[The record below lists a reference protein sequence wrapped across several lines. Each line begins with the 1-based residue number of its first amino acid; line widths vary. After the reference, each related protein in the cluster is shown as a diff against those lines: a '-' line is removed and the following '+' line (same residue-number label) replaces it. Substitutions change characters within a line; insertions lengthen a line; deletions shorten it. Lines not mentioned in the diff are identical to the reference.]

1 MLMEQT
7 MPKVIKERLIII
19 HFAER
24 QTSCQFSNVEKI
36 AFRNATEDQLCK
48 IKTRVSRTD
57 DAKGLL
63 MAYRRAFNYKWFH
76 SLRIAN
82 QISHFN

>member
-1 MLMEQT
+1 MEQT

-19 HFAER
+19 HLAER

-36 AFRNATEDQLCK
+36 AFRKQPKISFVK

-57 DAKGLL
+57 DTKGLL

>member
-1 MLMEQT
+1 MEQT

-48 IKTRVSRTD
+48 D
-57 DAKGLL
+57 
-63 MAYRRAFNYKWFH
+63 
-76 SLRIAN
+76 
-82 QISHFN
+82 

>member
-1 MLMEQT
+1 MQ
-7 MPKVIKERLIII
+7 PKISFV
-19 HFAER
+19 
-24 QTSCQFSNVEKI
+24 
-36 AFRNATEDQLCK
+36 K
-48 IKTRVSRTD
+48 IKTRISRTD

-76 SLRIAN
+76 ALRIAN